1 MNRVIAILFLSG
13 LGLGLFMFDGDLL
26 PSGEMNGDA
35 ASLEDFS
42 GSPEACKWLSENE
55 SDSALASNR
64 FGSTETAIQFVNELY
79 RAGARRIVVPEEAI
93 DDDGVEIY
101 CDSLVVIMPTDGE
114 KRRRVRAICDREIR
128 REGFDPR
135 EDGDADQVYLW
146 WD

>member
-13 LGLGLFMFDGDLL
+13 LGLGLFMFDGDLV
-26 PSGEMNGDA
+26 PSGAVNGDV

-42 GSPEACKWLSENE
+42 GSPEARKWLSDSE

-64 FGSTETAIQFVNELY
+64 FGPTEAALQFVNDLY
-79 RAGARRIVVPEEAI
+79 RAGAVRVVVPQDAI

-128 REGFDPR
+128 REGFDP
-135 EDGDADQVYLW
+135 GADADQVYLW